1 MAVLKSKHGLQ
12 GLASSKS
19 IKRINFG
26 RREERKCLKR
36 MRSVRELLK
45 MDPWRILSRYLK
57 TAFRISQC
65 DGLFGSISEWH
76 GAVVPTAGWRMLS
89 CKRTCS
95 RPGGYCK
102 SSTKWKRKSL
112 SRVRLFATPWT
123 TQSLE
128 FSRPEYWSGWP
139 FLLQGVFP
147 TQGWNPGLPHCR
159 WILHQ
164 LSHRRSPPKHFPLSW
179 SEKEGWVTLSH
190 SEH

>member
-1 MAVLKSKHGLQ
+1 
-12 GLASSKS
+12 
-19 IKRINFG
+19 
-26 RREERKCLKR
+26 

-139 FLLQGVFP
+139 FSSPGGLP
-147 TQGWNPGLPHCR
+147 NPGMEPRSPTLQVNSSPAEPQEKPTKALPFVLVWKGGLGDTLPLWALGALVSISVPQFPHCPIR
-159 WILHQ
+159 T
-164 LSHRRSPPKHFPLSW
+164 
-179 SEKEGWVTLSH
+179 EKLPASVT
-190 SEH
+190 ERTNYGP

>member
-1 MAVLKSKHGLQ
+1 
-12 GLASSKS
+12 
-19 IKRINFG
+19 
-26 RREERKCLKR
+26 

-95 RPGGYCK
+95 RPGGYCN
-102 SSTKWKRKSL
+102 SSTKWKWKSL

-123 TQSLE
+123 IQSPGILQARILE
-128 FSRPEYWSGWP
+128 WVAFLFSRGSSQPRDGTQVSHIAGEFFTSWATGEAHQSTSLCLGLKRRAGW
-139 FLLQGVFP
+139 
-147 TQGWNPGLPHCR
+147 H
-159 WILHQ
+159 
-164 LSHRRSPPKHFPLSW
+164 SP
-179 SEKEGWVTLSH
+179 TLSTRGACLH
-190 SEH
+190 FCTSISSLSYQDRKTTSKCYWED